1 MACTGHVQYRR
12 GVGRRVTDGGVV
24 SAGGNAH
31 EPVLVGGVKV
41 HRPFIVAQRRQN
53 ARITRRVSTLD
64 TVESPALLADGGID
78 RRGDATD
85 WAAADPGP

>member
-1 MACTGHVQYRR
+1 M
-12 GVGRRVTDGGVV
+12 

-64 TVESPALLADGGID
+64 TVESPRCWQMAALTGVGMLPTGPLPTLGP
-78 RRGDATD
+78 D
-85 WAAADPGP
+85 WPPSSPMTIR